1 MATSI
6 YLTMEFKV
14 VMQLANQFLSIVIML
29 RHRVA
34 TDENINVVTF
44 LKAVRRTPFK
54 DWGVKARIIFNQRDK
69 SGRFSTRC

>member
-1 MATSI
+1 
-6 YLTMEFKV
+6 MEFKV

-34 TDENINVVTF
+34 TDENINVVTTF

-54 DWGVKARIIFNQRDK
+54 DLGVKARIIFNQRDK